1 MLKIQ
6 IKCNYWLITPVQK
19 TLIDLTIM
27 ILKRRPT
34 TTWMSVMLGITMLSA
49 SVFTSCQKD
58 SAVVPT
64 TTNTNTLDKGKN
76 SSGVAPTKNTGITTG
91 GTTTGSTGSS
101 TKFTYKASAPISLS
115 GQSNITISGDSI
127 NGGSSV
133 GIRLSNCT
141 NVHITKCRI
150 QNTTNDGIQLS
161 NCTNVI
167 ID

>member
-76 SSGVAPTKNTGITTG
+76 SSGVAPTKNTGTTTGTTTGTKTGTTTG
-91 GTTTGSTGSS
+91 GTTTGGTTTGTTGSS

-115 GQSNITISGDSI
+115 GQSNITISGASI
-127 NGGSSV
+127 NGGRSV

-141 NVHITKCRI
+141 NE
-150 QNTTNDGIQLS
+150 
-161 NCTNVI
+161 
-167 ID
+167 